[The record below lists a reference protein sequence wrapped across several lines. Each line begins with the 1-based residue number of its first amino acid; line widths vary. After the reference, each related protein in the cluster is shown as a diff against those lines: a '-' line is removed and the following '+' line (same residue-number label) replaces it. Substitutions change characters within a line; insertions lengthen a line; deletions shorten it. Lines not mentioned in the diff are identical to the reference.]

1 MSIIA
6 VAASCHCMTFE
17 RRPFAKFRR
26 LWERRTG
33 NFLRFCEKLA
43 PMGTNAPPSRTQH
56 SSRFQLLGPRS
67 LRGTFGDRGQQRLDC
82 SSNFFADR
90 VSQTSAP
97 DPTRRSTFMEV
108 VREQDVDTHVLSS
121 VCPWI

>member
-1 MSIIA
+1 MEQMFGMRCCMDVVSV
-6 VAASCHCMTFE
+6 VAWTFAE
-17 RRPFAKFRR
+17 Y
-26 LWERRTG
+26 
-33 NFLRFCEKLA
+33 
-43 PMGTNAPPSRTQH
+43 SRHDQLLPTSVC

-97 DPTRRSTFMEV
+97 DPTSRSTFMEV